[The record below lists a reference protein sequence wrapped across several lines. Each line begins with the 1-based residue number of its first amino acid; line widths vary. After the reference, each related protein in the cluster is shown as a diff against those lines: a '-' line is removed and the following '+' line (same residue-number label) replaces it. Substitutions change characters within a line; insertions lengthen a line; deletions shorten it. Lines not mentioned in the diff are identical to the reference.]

1 MPVDTVLGTFA
12 QPTITGVSPSGRR
25 LDAEGV
31 MAVTIIYLPVDSD
44 IPYSVRMRELFAMTF
59 PIEAG
64 EGISAQA
71 RIIETTPAAAT
82 SDRVE
87 VRCVVGLHAVKQGVR
102 HIDGVTE
109 IRRSPSPASERGF
122 ILVWPARGESRWQTA
137 RRLRVAEENLRPAGK
152 GALLAFRK

>member
-1 MPVDTVLGTFA
+1 
-12 QPTITGVSPSGRR
+12 
-25 LDAEGV
+25 
-31 MAVTIIYLPVDSD
+31 
-44 IPYSVRMRELFAMTF
+44 MREPFAMTF

-64 EGISAQA
+64 EGMSAQA